1 MSSCRCTCSVSPG
14 GSNEGGPFTYT
25 LEVELQS
32 GGPQD
37 GTKTTT
43 TSINENGERVL
54 ETTSTIIDAGP
65 FVSGSGSVI
74 ADIRVTVANTA
85 NFPTSDANSTVNF
98 IEYCEKLQSDANDLA
113 TNLQSI
119 LNTKL
124 AAGGGGGGGGGV
136 TEGVGNQCDE
146 PFEIK
151 ADGFTINCN
160 SMTVDACGGS
170 DPAVT
175 FNTGTFNI
183 TTDGS
188 AATITN
194 GTVTLTISGSTVDV
208 TGGTLQVGGNDVA
221 TEAYADAAAASAQSA
236 AESYA
241 DDAVSNAGIPN
252 HYHAYEGDGN
262 TATTEYTGGPITS

>member
-1 MSSCRCTCSVSPG
+1 MSSCRCTCTVSSG

-43 TSINENGERVL
+43 TSINESGERIL
-54 ETTSTIIDAGP
+54 ETTPIIIDAGP
-65 FVSGSGSVI
+65 FVSGSGSVL
-74 ADIRVTVANTA
+74 ADIRVAVANTA
-85 NFPTSDANSTVNF
+85 NFPSSDANNTVNF
-98 IEYCEKLQSDANDLA
+98 IEYCEQLQSDANDLA

-119 LNTKL
+119 LDTKL
-124 AAGGGGGGGGGV
+124 AAGGGGGGGSGV

-170 DPAVT
+170 KPAVT
-175 FNTGTFNI
+175 FNTGAFNI
-183 TTDGS
+183 TTDGA

-194 GTVTLTISGSTVDV
+194 GNVTLTISGSTINV
-208 TGGTLQVGGNDVA
+208 TGGQLQVGGNKVA
-221 TEAYADAAAASAQSA
+221 TETWVGDNFAASDHNHDTDYAAIDHGHSEYAASDHSHESA
-236 AESYA
+236 
-241 DDAVSNAGIPN
+241 
-252 HYHAYEGDGN
+252 N
-262 TATTEYTGGPITS
+262 TP

>member
-1 MSSCRCTCSVSPG
+1 MSSCRCSCTVSPG
-14 GSNEGGPFTYT
+14 GTEETGPFTYT

-43 TSINENGERVL
+43 TSINESGERVL
-54 ETTSTIIDAGP
+54 ETTSTIINAGP
-65 FVSGSGSVI
+65 SVSGTGSVI
-74 ADIRVTVANTA
+74 ADIRVAVANTA

-113 TNLQSI
+113 ANLQSI

-160 SMTVDACGGS
+160 SMTVDACAGGK
-170 DPAVT
+170 PAVT
-175 FNTGTFNI
+175 FNCSSISFVSGGVTVTITGGNVTISGGTLNLPTGTTVNNQAI
-183 TTDGS
+183 LTSLPSHSHPAGTLQDSTG
-188 AATITN
+188 
-194 GTVTLTISGSTVDV
+194 GTVTGST
-208 TGGTLQVGGNDVA
+208 G
-221 TEAYADAAAASAQSA
+221 SS
-236 AESYA
+236 S
-241 DDAVSNAGIPN
+241 
-252 HYHAYEGDGN
+252 
-262 TATTEYTGGPITS
+262 

>member
-1 MSSCRCTCSVSPG
+1 MSSCRCTCTVSPG

-43 TSINENGERVL
+43 TSINESGERVL

-65 FVSGSGSVI
+65 SVSGSGSVI
-74 ADIRVTVANTA
+74 ADIRVAVANTA

-113 TNLQSI
+113 ANLQSI

-124 AAGGGGGGGGGV
+124 AAGGGGGGGGGGGV

-160 SMTVDACGGS
+160 SMTVDACAGS

-175 FNTGTFNI
+175 FNCSSISFVSGGVTV
-183 TTDGS
+183 
-188 AATITN
+188 TITGGN
-194 GTVTLTISGSTVDV
+194 VTISGGILNLPAGTKVNNQAILTSLPSHSHSSGSLQDSTGGNV
-208 TGGTLQVGGNDVA
+208 TGSTGTA
-221 TEAYADAAAASAQSA
+221 
-236 AESYA
+236 
-241 DDAVSNAGIPN
+241 P
-252 HYHAYEGDGN
+252 
-262 TATTEYTGGPITS
+262 

>member
-14 GSNEGGPFTYT
+14 GSNESGPFTYT

-43 TSINENGERVL
+43 TGINENGERIL
-54 ETTSTIIDAGP
+54 ETTPIIIDAGP
-65 FVSGSGSVI
+65 SVSGSGTVL

-85 NFPTSDANSTVNF
+85 NFPSSDANNTVNF
-98 IEYCEKLQSDANDLA
+98 IKYCEQLQSDANDLA

-119 LNTKL
+119 LDTKL
-124 AAGGGGGGGGGV
+124 AAGGGGGGGSGV

-160 SMTVDACGGS
+160 SMTVDACDGGK
-170 DPAVT
+170 PAVT
-175 FNTGTFNI
+175 FNCSSISFVSG
-183 TTDGS
+183 GV
-188 AATITN
+188 
-194 GTVTLTISGSTVDV
+194 TVTISGGNV
-208 TGGTLQVGGNDVA
+208 TISGGTLNFPAGTTVNNQA
-221 TEAYADAAAASAQSA
+221 ILTSLPAHTHSAGTLTDSQSG
-236 AESYA
+236 S
-241 DDAVSNAGIPN
+241 VSGS
-252 HYHAYEGDGN
+252 
-262 TATTEYTGGPITS
+262 TGGVS